1 MRTYEQTHHWLRFQ
15 VDLSIAAPSLWISL
29 GECQSKCE
37 HIARV
42 PLRPD
47 TSERLFKVYLA
58 KGALASSAIEGNTLT
73 EQQVLE
79 HLEGRL
85 ELPPSQRYLQK
96 EVDNIIKVCNEILTH
111 IPTGTGLDLDS
122 DRIKRINAQVLDG
135 LPLPDY
141 VVPGTL
147 RTYPV
152 TVGSY
157 RGVPPEDCEFLL
169 DRLCQW
175 LSSDPFTPRPGYE
188 IATAILKSI
197 VAHLYMAWIHPFG
210 DGNGRTARL
219 IEFQILISSGVP
231 APAAHLL
238 SNHYNQTR
246 TEYYRQLVQASSS
259 GGDIMPFVLYAVQGF
274 LDGLKSQL
282 DLIWEQEWDITWRNY
297 VHELL
302 GREPGRTATRRRHLA
317 LDLSRKN
324 QAVPIA
330 EIPQISPRMAKEYAN
345 KTQKTI
351 TRDLKELI
359 KRGVAEKT
367 AIGYRAKKEIIIS
380 FLPQRVP
387 ISRGA

>member
-1 MRTYEQTHHWLRFQ
+1 
-15 VDLSIAAPSLWISL
+15 
-29 GECQSKCE
+29 
-37 HIARV
+37 
-42 PLRPD
+42 
-47 TSERLFKVYLA
+47 
-58 KGALASSAIEGNTLT
+58 
-73 EQQVLE
+73 
-79 HLEGRL
+79 
-85 ELPPSQRYLQK
+85 
-96 EVDNIIKVCNEILTH
+96 
-111 IPTGTGLDLDS
+111 
-122 DRIKRINAQVLDG
+122 
-135 LPLPDY
+135 
-141 VVPGTL
+141 
-147 RTYPV
+147 
-152 TVGSY
+152 
-157 RGVPPEDCEFLL
+157 
-169 DRLCQW
+169 
-175 LSSDPFTPRPGYE
+175 
-188 IATAILKSI
+188 
-197 VAHLYMAWIHPFG
+197 
-210 DGNGRTARL
+210 
-219 IEFQILISSGVP
+219 
-231 APAAHLL
+231 
-238 SNHYNQTR
+238 
-246 TEYYRQLVQASSS
+246 
-259 GGDIMPFVLYAVQGF
+259 MPFVLYAVQGF